1 MKTNTISLIVII
13 ATFVLS
19 IIRIMEPTENIILH
33 WDPTGNV
40 TSYGSKYLISFL
52 PIISCFIF
60 FILRRME
67 KNPLKTNMLTK
78 GNNTDNKKLLIIRY
92 LRIITPII
100 LLILLYITAC
110 SAQYLVFNNW
120 IIVILLTFVI
130 GLYIY
135 TKTKLDK

>member
-19 IIRIMEPTENIILH
+19 IIRVIEPTGNIILH
-33 WDPTGNV
+33 WDLSGNV
-40 TSYGSKYLISFL
+40 TSYGSKYLILFL

-60 FILRRME
+60 FILKRME

-120 IIVILLTFVI
+120 IIVILLTVII